1 MSDQTADADPAHQ
14 LATAMER
21 QAGISVSVG
30 LDLVLPVVLPGC
42 TAQDLPLWLTPVS
55 VTFYQVDEFSLAGA
69 ENLVR
74 ALTAQPREI
83 LPGLGPV
90 PDLSPRGH
98 QLTARQAERPAADE
112 DGGTGRGQWTDV
124 VPREVRLK
132 PSGPGCSQC

>member
-1 MSDQTADADPAHQ
+1 
-14 LATAMER
+14 MER

-55 VTFYQVDEFSLAGA
+55 VTFYQVDEFSLTGA

-90 PDLSPRGH
+90 PDLSPYGH

-112 DGGTGRGQWTDV
+112 DGGTGA
-124 VPREVRLK
+124 
-132 PSGPGCSQC
+132 GPVD